1 MKDKIQHPLS
11 PKKIFPF
18 RFKNKKN
25 DIEIRKTR
33 ANMGIKLF
41 NKKKIKILKVK
52 SPTNPFMPSYIFIEF
67 KKKTDKN
74 TVTK

>member
-1 MKDKIQHPLS
+1 
-11 PKKIFPF
+11 
-18 RFKNKKN
+18 
-25 DIEIRKTR
+25 
-33 ANMGIKLF
+33 MGIKLF

-52 SPTNPFMPSYIFIEF
+52 SPTDPFMPSYIFIEF